1 MICKCW
7 NLLILWQKMTHYVEI
22 LAKWH
27 RIYVSSF
34 AKCKCV
40 VFFSLL
46 SNMIHCVFA
55 KRMHFKYIVHCLSI
69 LAIER
74 ASVMNNRLHFG
85 SFTVLFT
92 TAISAIAYVFKSLIH
107 RRAVLHIHMYPS
119 TVSFEL
125 YVIRVWCV
133 LLESEL
139 YTMKII
145 NKAIVCCT
153 GIKHSVLVVRIS
165 RAKNVDLNRCA
176 LWYVLF
182 QSNCIQTF
190 HSIHEWVQIRFFRTP
205 SLSCN
210 WFLCIYFSHSIYL
223 IN

>member
-1 MICKCW
+1 MTPYICIIVC
-7 NLLILWQKMTHYVEI
+7 KMQM
-22 LAKWH
+22 
-27 RIYVSSF
+27 RCFSSF
-34 AKCKCV
+34 
-40 VFFSLL
+40 VFQIWYTVCLQSECISNTLFIVCQFQWLNEQASWTTVCILVRSL
-46 SNMIHCVFA
+46 
-55 KRMHFKYIVHCLSI
+55 YCLQQPFQP
-69 LAIER
+69 L
-74 ASVMNNRLHFG
+74 
-85 SFTVLFT
+85 
-92 TAISAIAYVFKSLIH
+92 
-107 RRAVLHIHMYPS
+107 HMYS
-119 TVSFEL
+119 NHLYTDVLCYIYTCIRLQSSFEL

-145 NKAIVCCT
+145 NKASVCCT

-190 HSIHEWVQIRFFRTP
+190 HSIHECVQIRFFFRTP

-210 WFLCIYFSHSIYL
+210 WFLCIYSSHSIYL

>member
-1 MICKCW
+1 MLKFVNFMAKNDSLCRNTSQMTPYIY
-7 NLLILWQKMTHYVEI
+7 IIVRKMQM
-22 LAKWH
+22 
-27 RIYVSSF
+27 R
-34 AKCKCV
+34 
-40 VFFSLL
+40 FFSLL
-46 SNMIHCVFA
+46 SNLIHCVFV

-92 TAISAIAYVFKSLIH
+92 TAISAVAYVFKSLIH
-107 RRAVLHIHMYPS
+107 RRALLHIHMYPS

-176 LWYVLF
+176 L
-182 QSNCIQTF
+182 
-190 HSIHEWVQIRFFRTP
+190 
-205 SLSCN
+205 
-210 WFLCIYFSHSIYL
+210 
-223 IN
+223 